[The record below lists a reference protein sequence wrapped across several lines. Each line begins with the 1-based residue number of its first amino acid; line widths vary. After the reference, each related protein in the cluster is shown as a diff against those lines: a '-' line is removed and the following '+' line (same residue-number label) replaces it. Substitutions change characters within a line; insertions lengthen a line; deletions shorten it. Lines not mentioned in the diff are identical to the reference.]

1 MWPQALWFDEGDLL
15 QDTRA
20 ASLYQN
26 EWIEYENAKER
37 GGELTQPQVKLL
49 GDVSNATS
57 AQVDITS
64 LIAGNKLWHRGIED
78 WGDAVR
84 VTGGM

>member
-1 MWPQALWFDEGDLL
+1 ML
-15 QDTRA
+15 QDTRGA
-20 ASLYQN
+20 ALYQE
-26 EWIEYENAKER
+26 EWIEYENAKEK
-37 GGELTQPQVKLL
+37 GGGLSLPQLKLL
-49 GDVSNATS
+49 GDVSGATS

-64 LIAGNKLWHRGIED
+64 LIAGNRLWHRGIDE

>member
-26 EWIEYENAKER
+26 AWIDYEDAKEKDA
-37 GGELTQPQVKLL
+37 LSKPALKML
-49 GDVSNATS
+49 GDVSSATS
-57 AQVDITS
+57 AQVDMTS
-64 LIAGNKLWHRGIED
+64 LAAANRHWHRGIDE